1 MKDPAKAKEA
11 VAILDSSDPENDGRR
26 IERVPGGWIVLNA
39 RKYRDLVTREISKEK
54 TRIRVARYRERNV
67 AVRKSN
73 PKVTHPNDS
82 VTQSKADTETEA
94 ETKSET
100 NTEASLRPVLPKR
113 EKKTV
118 GGIGSR
124 AKVCSMVSNYS
135 ARQYAP
141 CGQLA
146 GELGQSLR

>member
-1 MKDPAKAKEA
+1 M
-11 VAILDSSDPENDGRR
+11 
-26 IERVPGGWIVLNA
+26 LNA

-82 VTQSKADTETEA
+82 VTQSEA

-118 GGIGSR
+118 EVSDQGLKFAQWFR
-124 AKVCSMVSNYS
+124 TTLPDNMHLAANWQVNWAKVFDDMMRKQPETRAIHTVCKMGS
-135 ARQYAP
+135 Q
-141 CGQLA
+141 
-146 GELGQSLR
+146 